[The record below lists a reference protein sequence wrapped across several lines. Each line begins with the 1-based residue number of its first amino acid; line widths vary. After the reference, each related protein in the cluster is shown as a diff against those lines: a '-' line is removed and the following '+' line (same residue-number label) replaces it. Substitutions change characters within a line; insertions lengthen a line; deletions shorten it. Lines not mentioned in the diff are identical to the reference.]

1 VTIKIFQPEL
11 GLLRAKLAI
20 LESRF
25 KEEAAAHARTRE
37 LLEEAV
43 AREETTDLLRF
54 VLENMPVLMNA
65 FDENGVCVAWNRE
78 CETVLGFS
86 ADEMIGNPRALELFV
101 PDTAYR
107 ERMAALWATKGDHRD
122 WGWEH
127 TGKDGRKL
135 IVAWSNLS
143 NTFSVDG
150 WATWGVGVDMTERKQ
165 LMKFLRSAKVEAELA
180 NRTKSEFLANM
191 THELRTPLNAII
203 GFSQVLERGIAGA
216 VTDKQREYLKDIES
230 SGNHLLGII
239 SDILDLSKFELGA
252 KEILDEQVDLAE
264 TISGSLRLVRDRL
277 DTAGLTF
284 QAQELKAVPLLRGDK
299 RRLKQ
304 VLLNLLSNAIKFTNR
319 GGSVTI
325 SGKTAEDGSVRLE
338 VTDSGIGMTPSDI
351 KKSLTRFGQ
360 VESGLA
366 RNYEGTGLGLPISKC
381 IMEAHGGKLEIE
393 SEHGV
398 GTTVRLIF
406 PAQRIIRNSL
416 LAR

>member
-1 VTIKIFQPEL
+1 MTISTGNPEL
-11 GLLRAKLAI
+11 TSLRAKCAS
-20 LESRF
+20 LESLLKTERSAHTCT
-25 KEEAAAHARTRE
+25 KEALKNNTAQTENDAK
-37 LLEEAV
+37 
-43 AREETTDLLRF
+43 LRF
-54 VLENMPVLMNA
+54 ALDNMPVLMNA
-65 FDENGVCVAWNRE
+65 FDEEGVCVAWNRE

-101 PDTAYR
+101 PDTSYR
-107 ERMAALWATKGDHRD
+107 ERMVAMWATKGDHRD
-122 WGWEH
+122 WEWEH
-127 TGKDGRKL
+127 AAKDGRKL

-165 LMKFLRSAKVEAELA
+165 LVEFLRSAKDEAELA

-203 GFSQVLERGIAGA
+203 GFAEALERGYMGA

-230 SGNHLLGII
+230 SGDHLLNVI
-239 SDILDLSKFELGA
+239 SDILDLSKFELA
-252 KEILDEQVDLAE
+252 PMEILNEQVVLVE
-264 TISGSLRLVRDRL
+264 TIGGSLRLVRDRL
-277 DTAGLTF
+277 DAAGLTV
-284 QAQELKAVPLLRGDK
+284 QVGEMGALPIIRGDK

-304 VLLNLLSNAIKFTNR
+304 VLLNLLTNAIKFTER
-319 GGSVTI
+319 GGCVTI
-325 SGKTAEDGSVRLE
+325 LGKTAEDGSVCLE
-338 VTDSGIGMTPSDI
+338 VTDNGIGMTPSDI

-381 IMEAHGGKLEIE
+381 IMESHGGKLEIE